1 MPSRNT
7 MRVLLTLVHTAA
19 YLRPVLF
26 LQVATVGV
34 SPYNG
39 VLDCI
44 TRTVQEEGAVALY
57 KSLGPRLI
65 SVVPMIGIQVPYIYT
80 LLPVYYHT
88 CLTTTSL

>member
-1 MPSRNT
+1 MPNCNAVHVDSNANT
-7 MRVLLTLVHTAA
+7 YTHSTIRLRAVLLL
-19 YLRPVLF
+19 

-34 SPYNG
+34 SPYKG

-65 SVVPMIGIQVPYIYT
+65 SVVPMIGIQVT
-80 LLPVYYHT
+80 HT
-88 CLTTTSL
+88 YLHYD